1 MHVIRVLWAD
11 DHYRLLTPVQ
21 TLLERRFELVGT
33 VSDGKAA
40 LAAARKLRPDVVV
53 LDISMPELSGID
65 VAREL
70 QADEDRPAIV
80 ILSVHRDPAIVSAA
94 LDAGAL
100 GYVLKP
106 GAGRDLVVAIEEA
119 LAGRRYL
126 SPALRITP

>member
-1 MHVIRVLWAD
+1 MIRVLWAD